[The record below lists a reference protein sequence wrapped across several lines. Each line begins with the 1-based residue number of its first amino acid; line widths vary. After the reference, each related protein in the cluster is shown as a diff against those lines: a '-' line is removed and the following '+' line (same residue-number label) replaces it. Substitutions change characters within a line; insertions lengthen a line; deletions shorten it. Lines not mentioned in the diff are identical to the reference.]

1 MFVNYGVNDR
11 SKLKTYSLERAESS
25 FAAYIY
31 MHAYNFVEIN
41 TGDFEALVLLL
52 E

>member
-31 MHAYNFVEIN
+31 ACIQFCQDKYER
-41 TGDFEALVLLL
+41 L
-52 E
+52 